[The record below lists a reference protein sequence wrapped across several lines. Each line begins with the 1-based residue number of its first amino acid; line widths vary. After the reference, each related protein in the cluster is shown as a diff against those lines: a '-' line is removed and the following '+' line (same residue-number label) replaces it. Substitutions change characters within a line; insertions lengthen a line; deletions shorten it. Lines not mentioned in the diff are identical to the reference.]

1 MDINTLAQQAIQ
13 QLRPDNLASIFIYLI
28 LILSL
33 VAVALMPEKSVNSQY
48 IMFVVVFFS
57 IVDLLRGDGRSF
69 PVPGF
74 NDTGFATF
82 LIHVGMFALPLIAGG
97 MVRRTSRKGGAA
109 LPLCL
114 LVGLIGGIYAVG
126 SFITP
131 PTFYNTIF

>member
-1 MDINTLAQQAIQ
+1 MDINNLAQQAIQ

-48 IMFVVVFFS
+48 IMFAVVFFA
-57 IVDLLRGDGRSF
+57 IIDLLRGDGRNF
-69 PVPGF
+69 PLPGF
-74 NDTGFATF
+74 DNEGFATF
-82 LIHVGMFALPLIAGG
+82 LIHIGMFALPLIAGG

-114 LVGLIGGIYAVG
+114 LVGLIGGLYAIG

-131 PTFYNTIF
+131 PTFYNAIF